1 MLIATF
7 GPTTGWL
14 GKTITF
20 ENDAFVLQDHGPVS
34 ASDVMNYDQ
43 QGHLSWA
50 TDGTRSWVG
59 SKTQTPAASLS
70 VATVAAGVP
79 AAFQRA
85 VLAQAQTYAPL
96 VRWDGQPLPPD
107 FAQKKAAAGICGI
120 LLGAFGIHKFILGYA
135 GEGVTML
142 VITLVSFALSLVLIG
157 VFGVMAMAII
167 GFIEGIIYL
176 TKSDQEFVAT
186 YGVNKRGWF

>member
-7 GPTTGWL
+7 GPSTGWV
-14 GKTITF
+14 GKTIGF
-20 ENDAFVLQDHGPVS
+20 ENDKFVLQDHGPIS
-34 ASDVMNYDQ
+34 ASDVMDYDQ
-43 QGHLSWA
+43 QGHLVWA
-50 TDGTRSWVG
+50 TDGGRAWVG
-59 SKTQTPAASLS
+59 SKTQAPAAPLA
-70 VATVAAGVP
+70 VATVAVGPP
-79 AAFQRA
+79 AAFQPA

-107 FAQKKAAAGICGI
+107 FVQKKVAAGICGI

-142 VITLVSFALSLVLIG
+142 VITLVSFALSLILIG

-176 TKSDQEFVAT
+176 TKSDQEFVTT
-186 YGVNKRGWF
+186 YGVHKRGWF

>member
-7 GPTTGWL
+7 GPTTGWV

-20 ENDAFVLQDHGPVS
+20 ENDAFVLQDHGQVS

-70 VATVAAGVP
+70 VATVEAALPSASQPAVP
-79 AAFQRA
+79 TRA
-85 VLAQAQTYAPL
+85 HTYAPL
-96 VRWDGQPLPPD
+96 TRWDGQPLPPE
-107 FAQKKAAAGICGI
+107 FADKKVAAGVCGL
-120 LLGAFGIHKFILGYA
+120 LLGALGVHKFILGYT

-157 VFGVMAMAII
+157 VFGVMAMVII
-167 GFIEGIIYL
+167 GFIEGITYL
-176 TKSDQEFVAT
+176 TKSDPEFVAT